1 METPVAIT
9 RPRRIAASLTIDTVS
24 LSDAYSDVHPDT
36 ICRTCVHSNDRL
48 WKSQTEDY
56 FANLLNNVNDVE
68 SDRCE
73 PVQNDITT
81 KTLATTGRKKFAALE
96 DQTDERVV
104 ALIDSCG
111 HQILPKCNGCQRFV
125 RETISIPYTNSE
137 DNPIT
142 WTVDDTTNPPR
153 KVATTR
159 NGTPP
164 LWWKAT
170 IGGHCSIPSEGM
182 MVKGQL
188 KYCDPV
194 KRVPNIEPSCS
205 NCAFLDRVGDSW
217 MYDHLSVNGNA
228 RLTPYERYRVHMDAL
243 EHGENTLAATN
254 IALWAKQ
261 TKGRG
266 LIKTM
271 KATVLYGYSMVATQ
285 ETRYLVKYDRTNLV
299 DKISTFDKDVQ
310 ILSDDVDKAYIIVEL
325 QDNRLYPLGYK
336 PTLRK
341 FSLVWPNL
349 PEKIKPP
356 DYNFADPRINE
367 ECAAAGGLSRCSV
380 SKNRP
385 CYFHAKVPE
394 REAISG
400 EVTFFRPGAVNVA
413 TEGEFPPHGELHLR
427 KVGSRWFAIDG
438 NGNMPQTYSDY
449 VANAAVFRRCLNS
462 LLESARKISDEAY
475 NDILQ
480 HYRDITSALLRSTT
494 PTKIRPYWLAPSTTE
509 PSKPRCTHPNGMDLR
524 KVFGDT
530 FGLERVDFDF
540 DLGSKNTIEVEEELR
555 VGYRQHE
562 FTPQQLQEE
571 IMVNLMLDP
580 NYVHSVGGRIEE
592 SVDYDTD
599 NYFVTQL
606 PLMGD
611 FDSTQEM
618 ADALNDQIN
627 YGGINDVDGNVSVP
641 RYIDK
646 RQQLFGYA
654 LVNKA
659 YGKRKGADVTQLL
672 NRDPDYLVFDHNF
685 ETSAES
691 VKWICDSCDGVYGF
705 DEVDMFNPECETC
718 GTSLY
723 RNHFA
728 REVVNPRARG
738 GVGNVYV
745 KANDPMVSNM
755 QLGANL
761 CSNWVY
767 NQIGSKITYETIFG
781 AEGLIA
787 GRSGDQATKSLD
799 DEHVEIVKV
808 NSITS
813 EQAAINKAYMDSVDE
828 VVAQRTAYLEDKP
841 STTPAELA
849 RLFPTPGGTIY
860 QEKAAGSLSKMG

>member
-9 RPRRIAASLTIDTVS
+9 RSRKIAASLTIDTVS

-36 ICRTCVHSNDRL
+36 ICRTCTHSNDRL
-48 WKSQTEDY
+48 WKSQDENY
-56 FANLLNNVNDVE
+56 FTNLLNNTNAAE
-68 SDRCE
+68 SGRCE
-73 PVQNDITT
+73 PTQDDITI
-81 KTLATTGRKKFAALE
+81 KTLQTIGRKKFAALGE
-96 DQTDERVV
+96 HTEERVV
-104 ALIDSCG
+104 NLIDSCG
-111 HQILPKCNGCQRFV
+111 HQILSKCNGCQRFV
-125 RETISIPYTNSE
+125 RETVSIPYSNSQ
-137 DNPIT
+137 DNPVS
-142 WTVDDTTNPPR
+142 WVVDDSVDPPR
-153 KVATTR
+153 KTAITK

-170 IGGHCSIPSEGM
+170 IGGHCSIPADGM
-182 MVKGQL
+182 MVKGKL

-217 MYDHLSVNGNA
+217 MYDHLSVNANA
-228 RLTPYERYRVHMDAL
+228 RLTPFERHKVHMNAL
-243 EHGENTLAATN
+243 EQGENVLAATN

-271 KATVLYGYSMVATQ
+271 KATVLWSYSVLATQ
-285 ETRYLVKYDRTNLV
+285 ETRYLVKYDKTNLT
-299 DKISTFDKDVQ
+299 DKISTFDQDVQ
-310 ILSDDVDKAYIIVEL
+310 ILSDDVTKPYIIVEL

-349 PEKIKPP
+349 PEKIHPV
-356 DYNFADPRINE
+356 DYNFSDPRINE
-367 ECAAAGGLSRCSV
+367 DCAAVGGLSRCSI

-385 CYFHAKVPE
+385 CYFHSKVPE
-394 REAISG
+394 RETLSG
-400 EVTFFRPGAVNVA
+400 EVTFHRPESVNAPDESV
-413 TEGEFPPHGELHLR
+413 FPPHGELHLF
-427 KVGSRWFAIDG
+427 KVGIKWFAVDG
-438 NGNMPQTYSDY
+438 NGNMPQTYSDSI
-449 VANAAVFRRCLNS
+449 ANAAVFRRCLGT
-462 LLESARKISDEAY
+462 LLRSASKISTQAHD
-475 NDILQ
+475 DILE
-480 HYRDITSALLRSTT
+480 HYREVTSHLLRSTT

-509 PSKPRCTHPNGMDLR
+509 PSKPRCTHPNGLDLR

-571 IMVNLMLDP
+571 MMVNAMLDP

-592 SVDYDTD
+592 SIEYDTD
-599 NYFVTQL
+599 NYFVTQI
-606 PLMGD
+606 PLIGD
-611 FDSTQEM
+611 FDSTQDM
-618 ADALNDQIN
+618 VDALHDEIN

-659 YGKRKGADVTQLL
+659 YGKRKGSDVTQLL

-685 ETSAES
+685 DTSAES
-691 VKWICDSCDGVYGF
+691 VKWICDSCDHVYGF
-705 DEVDMFNPECETC
+705 AEVDMFNPQCDTC
-718 GTSLY
+718 GTALY

-745 KANDPMVSNM
+745 KANDAMVSNM

-781 AEGLIA
+781 TQGLIA
-787 GRSGDQATKSLD
+787 GRSGDQSTKSLD
-799 DEHVEIVKV
+799 NEHVEILKV
-808 NSITS
+808 NSITPA
-813 EQAAINKAYMDSVDE
+813 QAAINKAYMDSVDE
-828 VVAQRTAYLEDKP
+828 VVAQRTTYLEQNP
-841 STTPAELA
+841 GTTPVELA
-849 RLFPTPGGTIY
+849 RMFPTPGGTVY